1 MGVFRFR
8 QFSVINERSALKLG
22 TDAVLLGSAMTLPL
36 PSDDTFAVK
45 SSTSGNT
52 LTPAF
57 LPGPQCLDIGT
68 GTGVIAL
75 MLAQRC
81 PRARILGID
90 IDLPSFEEAAD
101 NFARSPW
108 PDRLTAAH
116 LSLEQLDTR
125 LDVSLARA
133 ATAEGEGCPQFDL
146 IFSNPPYYDT
156 SLLNPDS
163 REAEARHSCSLSYRD
178 ILRFA
183 ARRLSPHGTLS
194 LILPAQSESELLRFA
209 ASCGLNLFRIVRIR
223 TTPKK
228 PFRRIIAEFSLSPA
242 AAQCPFEEQF
252 SLPSGLCQSPVQ
264 EELTLQ
270 DGKCRSRQY
279 EELTREFYL

>member
-22 TDAVLLGSAMTLPL
+22 TDAVLLGAAMTLP
-36 PSDDTFAVK
+36 A
-45 SSTSGNT
+45 SS
-52 LTPAF
+52 
-57 LPGPQCLDIGT
+57 PGPQCLDIGT

-90 IDLPSFEEAAD
+90 IDLPSFEEAAE

-108 PDRLTAAH
+108 PDRLTALH

-125 LDVSLARA
+125 LEAAGSLA
-133 ATAEGEGCPQFDL
+133 GCPQFDL

-209 ASCGLNLFRIVRIR
+209 ASCGLSLFRIVRIR

-242 AAQCPFEEQF
+242 AAQCLFEEQF
-252 SLPSGLCQSPVQ
+252 SLPSGLCKSPVQ

-270 DGKCRSRQY
+270 DGKLRSRQY

>member
-22 TDAVLLGSAMTLPL
+22 TDAVLLGAAMTLP
-36 PSDDTFAVK
+36 A
-45 SSTSGNT
+45 SS
-52 LTPAF
+52 
-57 LPGPQCLDIGT
+57 PGPQCLDIGT

-81 PRARILGID
+81 PQARILGID

-101 NFARSPW
+101 NFALSPW
-108 PDRLTAAH
+108 PDRLTALH
-116 LSLEQLDTR
+116 LSLEQLDSR

-156 SLLNPDS
+156 SLLNPDI
-163 REAEARHSCSLSYRD
+163 REAAARHSCSLSYRD

-194 LILPAQSESELLRFA
+194 LILPAQSESELIRFA

-228 PFRRIIAEFSLSPA
+228 PFRRIIAEFSL
-242 AAQCPFEEQF
+242 
-252 SLPSGLCQSPVQ
+252 PSGLCQSPVQ

-270 DGKCRSRQY
+270 DGKRRSRQY

>member
-22 TDAVLLGSAMTLPL
+22 TDAVLLGAAMTLP
-36 PSDDTFAVK
+36 A
-45 SSTSGNT
+45 SS
-52 LTPAF
+52 
-57 LPGPQCLDIGT
+57 PGPQCLDIGT

-90 IDLPSFEEAAD
+90 IDLPSCEEVAE

-108 PDRLTAAH
+108 PDRLTALH

-125 LDVSLARA
+125 LEAAGSLA
-133 ATAEGEGCPQFDL
+133 GCPQFDL

-209 ASCGLNLFRIVRIR
+209 ASCGLSLFRIVRIR

-242 AAQCPFEEQF
+242 PAQCPFEEQF

-270 DGKCRSRQY
+270 DGKRRSRQY

>member
-8 QFSVINERSALKLG
+8 QFSVINVRSALKLG
-22 TDAVLLGSAMTLPL
+22 TDAVLLGAAMTLPL

-52 LTPAF
+52 LTPASS
-57 LPGPQCLDIGT
+57 PAPQCLDIGT

-90 IDLPSFEEAAD
+90 IDLPSFEEAAE

-108 PDRLTAAH
+108 PDRLTALH

-125 LDVSLARA
+125 LEAAGSLA
-133 ATAEGEGCPQFDL
+133 GSPQFDL

-183 ARRLSPHGTLS
+183 ARRLSLHGTLS

-209 ASCGLNLFRIVRIR
+209 ASCGLSLFRIVRIR

-270 DGKCRSRQY
+270 DGKRRSRQY

>member
-22 TDAVLLGSAMTLPL
+22 TDAVLLGAAMTLP
-36 PSDDTFAVK
+36 A
-45 SSTSGNT
+45 SS
-52 LTPAF
+52 
-57 LPGPQCLDIGT
+57 PGPQCLDIGT

-90 IDLPSFEEAAD
+90 IDLPSSEEAAE

-108 PDRLTAAH
+108 PDRLTALH

-125 LDVSLARA
+125 LEAAGSLA
-133 ATAEGEGCPQFDL
+133 GSPQFDL

-194 LILPAQSESELLRFA
+194 LILPAQSEPELLRFA

-270 DGKCRSRQY
+270 DGKLRSRQY

>member
-22 TDAVLLGSAMTLPL
+22 TDAVLLGAAMTLP
-36 PSDDTFAVK
+36 A
-45 SSTSGNT
+45 SS
-52 LTPAF
+52 
-57 LPGPQCLDIGT
+57 PGPQCLDIGT

-81 PRARILGID
+81 PQARILGID
-90 IDLPSFEEAAD
+90 IDLPSFEEAAE

-108 PDRLTAAH
+108 ADRLTAAH

-125 LDVSLARA
+125 LEAAGSLA
-133 ATAEGEGCPQFDL
+133 GCPQFDL

-209 ASCGLNLFRIVRIR
+209 ASCGLSLFRIVRIR

-228 PFRRIIAEFSLSPA
+228 PFRRIIAEFSLSPD

-270 DGKCRSRQY
+270 DGKRRSRQY

>member
-22 TDAVLLGSAMTLPL
+22 TDAVLLGAAMTLPSPL
-36 PSDDTFAVK
+36 PSPLSLPLPSADTA
-45 SSTSGNT
+45 
-52 LTPAF
+52 PA
-57 LPGPQCLDIGT
+57 PQCLDIGT

-101 NFARSPW
+101 NFASSPW

-116 LSLEQLDTR
+116 LSLDQLDSR
-125 LDVSLARA
+125 LEAAGSLAGSPR
-133 ATAEGEGCPQFDL
+133 FDL

-194 LILPAQSESELLRFA
+194 LILPAQSEPELLRFA
-209 ASCGLNLFRIVRIR
+209 ASCGLSLFRIVRIR

-270 DGKCRSRQY
+270 DGKHRSRQY